1 MNNRKQNSLEWLV
14 DQIKK
19 DTNVRLRG
27 LDLDNLLVQAEVLR
41 KEEIK
46 DAIIYAE
53 RDHNI
58 LGNVW
63 PTQIVLDKADSYYK
77 ETFRI

>member
-27 LDLDNLLVQAEVLR
+27 LNLDNLLVQAEVLR

-63 PTQIVLDKADSYYK
+63 PTQIVLDKADNYYK

>member
-58 LGNVW
+58 LVNVW

>member
-1 MNNRKQNSLEWLV
+1 
-14 DQIKK
+14 
-19 DTNVRLRG
+19 LRG

>member
-27 LDLDNLLVQAEVLR
+27 LNLDNLLVQAEVLR

-58 LGNVW
+58 LGNAW
-63 PTQIVLDKADSYYK
+63 PTQIVLDKADNYYK

>member
-63 PTQIVLDKADSYYK
+63 PTQIVLDKADNYYK

>member
-27 LDLDNLLVQAEVLR
+27 LNLDNLLVQAEVLR

-53 RDHNI
+53 RDYNI

-63 PTQIVLDKADSYYK
+63 PTQIVLDKADNYYK

>member
-27 LDLDNLLVQAEVLR
+27 LNLDNLLVQAEVLR

>member
-27 LDLDNLLVQAEVLR
+27 LNLDNLLVQAEVLR

-63 PTQIVLDKADSYYK
+63 PTQIVLDKADNYYR

>member
-27 LDLDNLLVQAEVLR
+27 LNLDNLLVQAEVLR

-77 ETFRI
+77 

>member
-27 LDLDNLLVQAEVLR
+27 LNLDNLLVEAELLR

-63 PTQIVLDKADSYYK
+63 PTQAVLDKSENYYN
-77 ETFRI
+77 ETYG